1 MQISYI
7 DLHLKKKKKIVIKR
21 SDGPCDELVTGLVL
35 PNLLPYNS

>member
-7 DLHLKKKKKIVIKR
+7 HLHLKKKKVIKR

>member
-7 DLHLKKKKKIVIKR
+7 HLHLKKKKKVIKR

>member
-7 DLHLKKKKKIVIKR
+7 HLHLKKKVIKR